1 MKKMMKWK
9 IFLGQD
15 GEDVVGPPD
24 GVDGV
29 DVDVAGGGV
38 GVGHLVL
45 DDESCRCRCC

>member
-9 IFLGQD
+9 ILLGQGD
-15 GEDVVGPPD
+15 GDVVGPLD
-24 GVDGV
+24 GADGA
-29 DVDVAGGGV
+29 DVDAVGGGV